1 VANFLTEP
9 FYRMATLIP
18 INSPPGV
25 GQSRFALWD
34 LGFRPFYLL
43 ASTFASLSILVWS
56 LQFSGLLPYAYLQG
70 PMWHAHEMLFGFT
83 LAVLTGFLL
92 TAGQNW
98 SGQPTPKGPYLAALA
113 ALWVAGRVL
122 VLSPWGWLAAAVNV
136 AFPLAAATALAIPLF
151 KARNRRNYFFVGLL
165 VLLALGQLAVHLNA
179 LDVLRVPGWAGI
191 ALGLDVMLFVLS
203 VMGGRV
209 IPMFTNNAIPGAKAA
224 RNPWVEKL
232 ALGLVLLLI
241 IADALQLSGAW
252 FALLAVLTMLAHLTR
267 LWLWQPWK
275 TLKTPLVWVLH
286 AAYAWIPLHLAF
298 RALATMGWVS
308 ASFANHALT
317 TGAIGGMVI
326 GMMTR
331 TALGH
336 TGRKLIAGKAEVACY
351 ALVLAA
357 AVVRVFVPL
366 LSTSLIAFAVLAS
379 AMLWSAAFALY
390 TFQYWRILSRD

>member
-1 VANFLTEP
+1 
-9 FYRMATLIP
+9 MATLIQIKNP
-18 INSPPGV
+18 TRRGS
-25 GQSRFALWD
+25 SRFALWD

-43 ASTFASLSILVWS
+43 ASTFASLSILVWA

-98 SGQPTPKGPYLAALA
+98 SGQPTPKGAYLAALA
-113 ALWVAGRVL
+113 ALWVAGRIL

-136 AFPLAAATALAIPLF
+136 AFPLAAATALAIPLYR
-151 KARNRRNYFFVGLL
+151 ARNRRNFFFVALL
-165 VLLALGQLAVHLNA
+165 LLMAMAQLVVHLNA
-179 LDVLRVPGWAGI
+179 LGALHVPGWAGI
-191 ALGLDVMLFVLS
+191 ALGLDVMLLVLS
-203 VMGGRV
+203 VMAGRV
-209 IPMFTNNAIPGAKAA
+209 IPMFTNNAIPGAKAV
-224 RNPWVEKL
+224 RHPWVEKL
-232 ALGLVLLLI
+232 ALGLVLLLVL
-241 IADALQLSGAW
+241 ADAMHGSGAW

-286 AAYAWIPLHLAF
+286 LAYAWIPLHLAF
-298 RALATMGWVS
+298 RAMAAMAWVS
-308 ASFANHALT
+308 SSVATHALT
-317 TGAIGGMVI
+317 AGAIGGMVI

-336 TGRKLIAGKAEVACY
+336 TGRKLVAGKTEVACY
-351 ALVLAA
+351 ALVAAA

-366 LSTSLIAFAVLAS
+366 ANPSLVTYAVLF
-379 AMLWSAAFALY
+379 SAAMWSLGFALY
-390 TFQYWRILSRD
+390 TVRYWGILSRE